1 MSRSCSDTALCEA
14 DIGVGCSK
22 LKSVM
27 AISAKRVFSVLRLSR
42 TVPLTMTTFV
52 CELCHD
58 EELNSH
64 PQLGSAWNLDWY
76 LAMAAL
82 ARKTGWSTVPPPDRR
97 ADWFFREFQ
106 VVGPRCGRR

>member
-1 MSRSCSDTALCEA
+1 MR
-14 DIGVGCSK
+14 GRK
-22 LKSVM
+22 LQRELKLVDPD
-27 AISAKRVFSVLRLSR
+27 LRQLFCAVR
-42 TVPLTMTTFV
+42 TMNTFV